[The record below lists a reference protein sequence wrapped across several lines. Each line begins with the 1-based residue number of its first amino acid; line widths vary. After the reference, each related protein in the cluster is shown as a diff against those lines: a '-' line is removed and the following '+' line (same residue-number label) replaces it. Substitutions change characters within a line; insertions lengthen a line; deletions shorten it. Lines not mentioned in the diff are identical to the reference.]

1 MRTFIIRR
9 LLALIPLLL
18 AVTFI
23 TQALLVA
30 SPGSYVSRLTE
41 GRHLSEEFI
50 RQLTIQYHLDTENV
64 FIRYWYWLRQT
75 LRGNFG
81 YSFMYN
87 ISVWSLLWERML
99 NTLLLAVA
107 ALAISWGLAIPLGMM
122 AAVKR
127 DTWIDKA
134 AGVFS
139 FAGLSIPSVFFSLL
153 MLLFASKTGW
163 FPIGDIHNQV
173 YWDDYSPLQ
182 KVGDVLWHLVLPSM
196 VLGLIGTAQFMRQ
209 MRSQTIEVL
218 SQDYIRTAKAKGL
231 SQRRILLR
239 HAFGNAVN
247 PIVTLFGF
255 SLAFLLAGAVLT
267 ETVFNWPGMGRLTV
281 DALVNKDEPLVMAS
295 VVLLTVMLAIG
306 SLISDVL
313 LAAID
318 PRIRLEG

>member
-1 MRTFIIRR
+1 
-9 LLALIPLLL
+9 
-18 AVTFI
+18 
-23 TQALLVA
+23 
-30 SPGSYVSRLTE
+30 
-41 GRHLSEEFI
+41 
-50 RQLTIQYHLDTENV
+50 
-64 FIRYWYWLRQT
+64 
-75 LRGNFG
+75 
-81 YSFMYN
+81 
-87 ISVWSLLWERML
+87 
-99 NTLLLAVA
+99 
-107 ALAISWGLAIPLGMM
+107 
-122 AAVKR
+122 
-127 DTWIDKA
+127 
-134 AGVFS
+134 
-139 FAGLSIPSVFFSLL
+139 

-173 YWDDYSPLQ
+173 YWDDYSPLR
-182 KVGDVLWHLVLPSM
+182 KVGDILWHLTLPSA

-231 SQRRILLR
+231 SRRRILFG

-281 DALVNKDEPLVMAS
+281 EALINKDEPLVMAS

-318 PRIRLEG
+318 PRIRLEGN